1 MSTEVLHVV
10 QRLSSGGAGQ
20 ALRALIAGT
29 SSARHRVVSLV
40 AAEPSAAQ
48 RLTASEVALVESASE
63 PELDALV
70 ASSDVVQVHFWNT
83 PELYDFMATPR
94 HARVVVWS
102 HVAGHTP
109 PHIVTPDVASYA
121 DVLVA
126 TGDPFPAAIARRTS
140 VIRPSSPHRIP
151 PARPGDRGSR
161 PFTVGLF
168 GTLDE
173 ARCDPD
179 AVRMFAQAALPGSR
193 LLVVGAGDLIPRWR
207 EQAHTLGL
215 ADRVEFTGFVAD
227 VATQLH
233 RMDVLLHLPRPD
245 GSATA
250 DLALQEAMT
259 AGVVPV
265 VGSGTPVTGL
275 VRHEVDGL
283 VVTDASDCIAALR
296 ALHDRAAW
304 RSRLSAA
311 AAARGSAD
319 FTPQT
324 CGRQFDAMYADMCE
338 HPREL
343 RGLPG
348 YRSLTGAQRFL
359 ASLGPAGEPFQIS
372 ARRGPGADAADDL
385 IARSGPAM
393 VGAGAG
399 GILHYRGYYPHDP
412 MLRYWAGLVF
422 AAAGRTALAAG
433 DFAFAA
439 SRGVAAAN
447 DRLTASV
454 GSVGASSGAR

>member
-1 MSTEVLHVV
+1 MSIDVLHVV
-10 QRLSSGGAGQ
+10 QRFSSGGAGQ
-20 ALRALIAGT
+20 ALLALVTAAA
-29 SSARHRVVSLV
+29 SARHRVVSLV
-40 AAEPSAAQ
+40 AAEPIAAR
-48 RLTASEVALVESASE
+48 RLTASGVELIESARE

-94 HARVVVWS
+94 HARAIVWS

-109 PHIVTPDVASYA
+109 PHIVTPEVASYA
-121 DVLVA
+121 TVLVA
-126 TGDPFPAAIARRTS
+126 TGDRFPATLARRTS
-140 VIRPSSPHRIP
+140 VIRPNSPHRIP
-151 PARPGDRGSR
+151 PARPSDRRSR

-168 GTLDE
+168 GTLDA

-179 AVRMFAQAALPGSR
+179 AVRIFAQAALPGSR
-193 LLVVGAGDLIPRWR
+193 LLVVGAGDLVPRWR
-207 EQAHTLGL
+207 EQVRTLGL

-227 VATQLH
+227 VAAQLH

-265 VGSGTPVTGL
+265 VGVGTPVAGL

-283 VVTDASDCIAALR
+283 VSTDTADCIAALR
-296 ALHDRAAW
+296 ALHDRPTW
-304 RSRLSAA
+304 RSQLSSA

-319 FTPQT
+319 FTPES
-324 CGRQFDAMYADMCE
+324 CGRQFDAMYADLCE
-338 HPREL
+338 HPPEL
-343 RGLPG
+343 RGIPG

-359 ASLGPAGEPFQIS
+359 TSLGSAAEPFVAS
-372 ARRGPGADAADDL
+372 ARGGVAADDR
-385 IARSGPAM
+385 ISASGPAL

-412 MLRYWAGLVF
+412 LLRYWAGLVF
-422 AAAGRTALAAG
+422 AAAGRPALAAG
-433 DFAFAA
+433 EFAFAA
-439 SRGVAAAN
+439 AHGVAAAN
-447 DRLTASV
+447 GRLTASV
-454 GSVGASSGAR
+454 GSRI